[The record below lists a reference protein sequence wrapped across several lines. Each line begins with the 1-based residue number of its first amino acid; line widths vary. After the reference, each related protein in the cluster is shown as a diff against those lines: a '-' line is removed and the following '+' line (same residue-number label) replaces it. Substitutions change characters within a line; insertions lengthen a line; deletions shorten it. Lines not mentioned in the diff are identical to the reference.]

1 MHPTNEP
8 FAQYRPC
15 LILAHA
21 DAVYAAAASRAF
33 RREGWD
39 VYNALTG
46 PEARRLTRMLRPSLV
61 VLGTDLPEES
71 GWLVCDKLTR
81 EFPSTRV
88 VLVAVEPDS
97 PSEQFA
103 SFVGAA
109 TLVDRNAG
117 PSALL
122 NGAEHAVLE
131 VA

>member
-1 MHPTNEP
+1 MLPTNEP
-8 FAQYRPC
+8 FTPYRPC

-21 DAVYAAAASRAF
+21 DAVYEAAASRAF
-33 RREGWD
+33 RRDGWD
-39 VYNALTG
+39 VYNARTG

-81 EFPSTRV
+81 EFPTTRV
-88 VLVAVEPDS
+88 ILVAVEPDS

-109 TLVDRNAG
+109 ALVDRNAG
-117 PSALL
+117 PAALL
-122 NGAEHAVLE
+122 DGAEQAVLE